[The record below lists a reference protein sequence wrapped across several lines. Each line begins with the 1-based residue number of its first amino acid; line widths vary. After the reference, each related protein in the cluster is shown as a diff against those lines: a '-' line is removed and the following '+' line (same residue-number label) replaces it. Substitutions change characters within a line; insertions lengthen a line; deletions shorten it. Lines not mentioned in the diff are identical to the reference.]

1 MVLHMAMI
9 AEWLRV
15 DAEHIVESLQDARE
29 MLETANGE
37 LILDFS
43 SLRRIDPSAVRAM
56 QALAATA
63 DDKSIKVVL
72 RGVNIEIYKVLKLL
86 KLARRFSFVT

>member
-1 MVLHMAMI
+1 MAMI

-15 DAEHIVESLQDARE
+15 DAEHVIESLQDARE

-56 QALAATA
+56 KALAATA
-63 DDKSIKVVL
+63 DDKSTKIVL
-72 RGVNIEIYKVLKLL
+72 RGINIEIYKVLKLL

>member
-15 DAEHIVESLQDARE
+15 DAQHVVENLQDARE

-56 QALAATA
+56 QALAETA
-63 DDKSIKVVL
+63 EDKTIKVVL

-86 KLARRFSFVT
+86 KLTRRFSFVT